1 MDTMRGLLSG
11 GDERTDGAIEA
22 PPSVGVDERRM
33 QVRAYNFWAAML
45 GDRAYPSVEDLD
57 IEDIEDF
64 GPHSVLLDFTAGIE
78 DPAIVYLGDR
88 LRAESVVDD
97 DVQYI
102 SQVPSRS
109 VLSRLTDH
117 YLQIIANRAPIGFEA
132 EFVNER
138 GVTIMYRGILLPFS
152 SDDDTIDFIMGVI
165 NWKEAVPAAEAE
177 ELLLAVE
184 QALRAPATAP
194 LTAPVPV
201 WADGPDSEH
210 LNDSEDETEFAAF
223 DGEEVALDDS
233 LFDNDFGSSFAG
245 YQPAAAPAFADVES
259 DAVEEPVDVEEP
271 GDDADLADWLAA
283 ARETAAAAQAA
294 DSRSRSALYA
304 AVGRAYDFALA
315 AEAQPDAFAELLE
328 DAGLAVQDRA
338 PMTPVVKLVFGA
350 AYDKTRLAE
359 YACVLGH
366 AREAG
371 VGRGELASYLDR
383 YTGGLK
389 ALVRDER
396 ARKRGDAPVRDRASE
411 TLDGLRALSPA
422 IMLEMP
428 GDDEFVLLVARR
440 MDAQHIGLVAIVE
453 PDAGQW
459 AKLAGKARPLGG

>member
-1 MDTMRGLLSG
+1 MDSMRGLLSG
-11 GDERTDGAIEA
+11 GDERMDGAIEA
-22 PPSVGVDERRM
+22 PPAIGVDERRM

-45 GDRAYPSVEDLD
+45 VDRAYPSVEDLN
-57 IEDIEDF
+57 IEEVEDF

-78 DPAIVYLGDR
+78 DPAIVFLGDR
-88 LRAESVVDD
+88 LRAESSVDEE
-97 DVQYI
+97 VQYI

-132 EFVNER
+132 EFVNDR
-138 GVTIMYRGILLPFS
+138 DVTIMYRGILLPFS

-165 NWKEAVPAAEAE
+165 NWKEAVPAQEAE
-177 ELLLAVE
+177 ELLLEVE
-184 QALRAPATAP
+184 QSLRAPASP
-194 LTAPVPV
+194 LLSAPVPV

-210 LNDSEDETEFAAF
+210 MDDEIDAVLPSLSAYA
-223 DGEEVALDDS
+223 DAPSVA
-233 LFDNDFGSSFAG
+233 
-245 YQPAAAPAFADVES
+245 PAAYDAPFDAPLES
-259 DAVEEPVDVEEP
+259 PL

-283 ARETAAAAQAA
+283 ARETAAAALAA

-315 AEAQPDAFAELLE
+315 AEAHPDAFAELVE
-328 DAGLAVQDRA
+328 DAGLTVQDRA

-350 AYDKTRLAE
+350 HYDKTRLAE

-371 VGRGELASYLDR
+371 VERGALPAYLDR

-389 ALVRDER
+389 ALVRDKR
-396 ARKRGDAPVRDRASE
+396 ARKRGDAPAGTNKQDAAFASLR
-411 TLDGLRALSPA
+411 TLDPVA
-422 IMLEMP
+422 MLP
-428 GDDEFVLLVARR
+428 IAGDAEFVLLVARR
-440 MDAQHIGLVAIVE
+440 VDADHVGLVAALT
-453 PDAGQW
+453 PDAGLW
-459 AKLAGKARPLGG
+459 AKLVAKAQPLG